1 MNEKKARIFGSETDE
16 VAEESA
22 ATEALGDTEEQ
33 RGLIQYV
40 KASSIKFSTLLLRPH
55 DDREIN
61 ELARSIKEAGL
72 LQPVIVRL
80 KDGFYEI
87 VAGNRRF
94 TACKALGWRKIP
106 CYVLDLDDKAMFEMS
121 LIENVQRKTMT
132 ALEEAASFRRYVEEK
147 GWGSVAEL
155 AIRIGKSSAYI
166 SKRISLL
173 DLPTDVRDRLANNE
187 IFASAAEELLAV
199 KNKEKQ
205 SELANMIATRRLTI
219 KKARLLVEELKK
231 KEEAFI
237 TTGNGS
243 GIVDTV
249 LVNDTVAAAGSSN
262 CEYSQPQELQECGYD
277 DIRQKVSQVTEKGYD
292 HLTVQYY
299 KAFDRTI
306 VAFRIC
312 MNNVDDVLKDV
323 EENWLVYEL
332 LLQQRA
338 TLHAMIDILLKEKRN
353 LRRTRLYRYIM
364 K

>member
-1 MNEKKARIFGSETDE
+1 M
-16 VAEESA
+16 AEESA
-22 ATEALGDTEEQ
+22 AIEALGDTEEQ

-55 DDREIN
+55 DDKEIN
-61 ELARSIKEAGL
+61 ELSRSIKEVGL

-132 ALEEAASFRRYVEEK
+132 PLEEAASFRRYVEEK

-155 AIRIGKSSAYI
+155 AKRIGKSSAYI

-173 DLPTDVRDRLANNE
+173 DLPTDVRNRLTNNE

-231 KEEAFI
+231 KEEVF
-237 TTGNGS
+237 TTTTKGNGS

-249 LVNDTVAAAGSSN
+249 LVNDTAADGGN
-262 CEYSQPQELQECGYD
+262 CGHPQPQEQQEYGYD
-277 DIRQKVSQVTEKGYD
+277 DGRQMVNQIAAKGYD

-332 LLQQRA
+332 LLQQRT

-353 LRRTRLYRYIM
+353 LRKTRLYRYIM